1 MGGSRASQ
9 NYLNE
14 EQSKMAKAKVVLT
27 KDEVASLKAFKTS
40 SEVVDFYQFI
50 SENGLR
56 DEAHKI
62 MQTVIAKITP
72 VKKRGRK
79 KVLH

>member
-1 MGGSRASQ
+1 
-9 NYLNE
+9 
-14 EQSKMAKAKVVLT
+14 MAKSKAKQ
-27 KDEVASLKAFKTS
+27 KAPMSKEAAASLKAFKTS

-50 SENGLR
+50 SDNGLR

-62 MQTVIAKITP
+62 MEVVLKKITP

>member
-1 MGGSRASQ
+1 
-9 NYLNE
+9 
-14 EQSKMAKAKVVLT
+14 MAKSKT
-27 KDEVASLKAFKTS
+27 KTESKETTATLKAFKSS

-50 SENGLR
+50 NDNGLR

-62 MQTVIAKITP
+62 MQAVLTKITP